1 MNHIYEQ
8 IDQDLKFTRNHK
20 LTMRLHKEKNL
31 VESEI
36 QKGMIQNEIFL
47 LDFRLFEGNAL
58 PINENVSPKNGE
70 KQEYPSLS
78 FFDDKDL
85 NYIKER
91 SESVCSPLLSG
102 RYNQILWNSKL
113 KHHDFAKKSINGYLK
128 YLESLTWANSEEF
141 YETEFLAILQ
151 NSYCLAFQSK
161 YRLDEHDKILKEFLN
176 NENDYL
182 LIDKVFMIQ
191 FMLNHKYFKKEMFI
205 CSETILNSAFQ
216 QVLDKPNSDFAE
228 IIKEIAVKVSP
239 KIDVQPKIWY
249 FKLGQ
254 VYEAFAEMRK
264 IDDTTGMIPL
274 KMYQNAMNNYNLAR
288 DKEALESVSLKFI
301 DQKGRL
307 NLTRVKLPIQEELL
321 EALNKINLKRA
332 EKLCERSPDEILDY
346 LVFSK
351 DIFPS
356 FESIAKPDPNE
367 WARSLIY
374 TKIEFD
380 INKNI
385 SKRSNSEENLLND
398 TRFEKYNLMMNIN
411 SIPFIHYIFFNG
423 IETGKLSFKSIIN
436 YIHKNTWVG
445 ENLEE
450 SNSDGE
456 VRVYNWL
463 NLIMPSLH
471 YFFSEL
477 ETALKSNGL
486 YAPNFIL
493 PIDSISL
500 KFEGMLRDVAK
511 RIGINTV
518 KTVREDTREMF
529 TEDILRDGKE
539 TLFKFYDETDFLL
552 FSYVYTKQGINLRND
567 IAHCY
572 FKLPQNY
579 DVTLMYLLI
588 ISILRVGK
596 RSIETVKKEASTH

>member
-20 LTMRLHKEKNL
+20 LTMSLRKEKIL

-36 QKGMIQNEIFL
+36 QKGIIQNEIFL
-47 LDFRLFEGNAL
+47 LDFRLSEGNAL

-128 YLESLTWANSEEF
+128 HLESLTWANSEEF

-161 YRLDEHDKILKEFLN
+161 YRLDEHDKVLKEFLN

-182 LIDKVFMIQ
+182 LRDKVLLIEFMS
-191 FMLNHKYFKKEMFI
+191 NHRYFKKGMFI
-205 CSETILNSAFQ
+205 CSEAILNSAFQ
-216 QVLDKPNSDFAE
+216 QVLDKPDFYFAE

-264 IDDTTGMIPL
+264 FDDKTGMIPL
-274 KMYQNAMNNYNLAR
+274 KMYQNAMNNYNLAG
-288 DKEALESVSLKFI
+288 DNEALESVSLKFT

-307 NLTRVKLPIQEELL
+307 NLARVKLPIQEELL
-321 EALNKINLKRA
+321 EALNKFNVKRA

-398 TRFEKYNLMMNIN
+398 TRFEKYNLMMNNN
-411 SIPFIHYIFFNG
+411 SVPFICYIFFCG
-423 IETGKLSFKSIIN
+423 IETGKISFESIIN
-436 YIHKNTWVG
+436 YIHKNTWIG

-450 SNSDGE
+450 SNSAGE

-463 NLIMPSLH
+463 NLIMPSFY
-471 YFFSEL
+471 YFFTEL
-477 ETALKSNGL
+477 ETAVKSNGF

-500 KFEGMLRDVAK
+500 KFEGMLRDIAK
-511 RIGINTV
+511 RIGVNTV

-529 TEDILRDGKE
+529 TEDILREGKE
-539 TLFKFYDETDFLL
+539 TLSKFYDETDFL
-552 FSYVYTKQGINLRND
+552 FFNYVYSKQGINLRND

-572 FKLPQNY
+572 LKLPQNY

-596 RSIETVKKEASTH
+596 RSIETVKKETNR